1 MKSAS
6 LLLGICLLFTCR
18 SASGQAALRRIPLP
32 GDGSWDYLTVDAI
45 GRRLYVAHEVCVH
58 VLDLDR
64 QQAVGEIAPT
74 PGVHGIAVVPDLGL
88 GFTTDGADATVTVFD
103 LKTLAVVRTLK
114 VEGAKPD
121 GILYEPFTRRLFT
134 FDGDSDNTC
143 AFDAA
148 SGRTLG
154 TLDLGGAPEAA
165 ASDGAG
171 AVFVNLEDR
180 AEVVRFDPAA
190 LAITARWPLAPA
202 HTPTALALD
211 RANHRLLSCCRSR
224 NLVVLDSDT
233 GARVADLPI
242 GAGVDSIALDA
253 LHHRAFV
260 SCGDGTVTVIKWD
273 ASTHYRVAGTI
284 TTQPGAKTLAYDPEG
299 QRLYLSAAQFGPT
312 PPPTAGQPKPRRAI
326 LPGTFAVLVID
337 VPAETAP

>member
-1 MKSAS
+1 MKSAP
-6 LLLGICLLFTCR
+6 LLLGICLLFAGA
-18 SASGQAALRRIPLP
+18 SASGQAVLRRIPLP
-32 GDGSWDYLTVDAI
+32 GDGSWDYLTVDAA
-45 GRRLYVAHEVCVH
+45 GRRLYVAHEECVH

-74 PGVHGIAVVPDLGL
+74 PGVHGVAVVPDLGL
-88 GFTTDGADATVTVFD
+88 GFTTDGANATVTVFS
-103 LKTLAVVRTLK
+103 LKTLAMVSTLT

-121 GILYEPFTRRLFT
+121 GILYDPFTRRIFT
-134 FDGDSDNTC
+134 LDGDSNNTC

-148 SGRTLG
+148 SGRALG
-154 TLDLGGAPEAA
+154 SLDLGGAPEAA

-171 AVFVNLEDR
+171 SVFVNLEDK
-180 AEVVRFDPAA
+180 AEVVRFDPST

-211 RANHRLLSCCRSR
+211 RENHRLLSCCRSR

-242 GAGVDSIALDA
+242 GAVVDGIALDA
-253 LHHRAFV
+253 VHRRAFV

-273 ASTHYRVAGTI
+273 DAAHYRVAGTI
-284 TTQPGAKTLAYDPEG
+284 ATEPGAKTIAYDPVA
-299 QRLYLSAAQFGPT
+299 QRLYLSAARFTT
-312 PPPTAGQPKPRRAI
+312 PPPTAGQPKPRRTI
-326 LPGTFAVLVID
+326 VPGSFAVLVVG